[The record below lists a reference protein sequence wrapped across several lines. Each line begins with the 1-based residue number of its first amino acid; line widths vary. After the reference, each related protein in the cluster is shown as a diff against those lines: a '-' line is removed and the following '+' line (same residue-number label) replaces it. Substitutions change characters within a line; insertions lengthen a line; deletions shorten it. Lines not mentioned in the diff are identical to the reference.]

1 MYIHTYVTVHTGEI
15 VMIGGTR
22 FERRGRALVN
32 MDVSDEELRRIDRAK
47 RSAGLAASRGP

>member
-1 MYIHTYVTVHTGEI
+1 
-15 VMIGGTR
+15 MIGGTR

-47 RSAGLAASRGP
+47 RSAWLAASGGS

>member
-32 MDVSDEELRRIDRAK
+32 MDVSDEELRWIDRAK